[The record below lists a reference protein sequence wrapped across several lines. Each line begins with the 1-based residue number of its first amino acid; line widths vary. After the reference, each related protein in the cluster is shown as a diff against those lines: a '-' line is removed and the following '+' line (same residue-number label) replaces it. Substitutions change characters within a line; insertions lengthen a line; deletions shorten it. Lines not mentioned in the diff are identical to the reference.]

1 MEGSAT
7 DSRFRV
13 TDSVWL
19 LARGVTGT
27 RLGYVAG
34 PIIWQ
39 LAGEIA
45 WLIDVCSCDAGTQK
59 TTNTLNPMSL
69 ARSMVGI
76 PIPLLR
82 TAPGR
87 AFLAFSAPVE
97 QAAMLALARAAGNPA
112 DLQSPPAARP
122 GPPATCPSKRP
133 APPRR
138 IGLPAGDADMLVR
151 PRPPCRDAVLWV
163 RACRSGHQPRR
174 RRRRRLRSLVA
185 HATQRHRSGAWARER
200 NSQAGI

>member
-13 TDSVWL
+13 TDSAWL

-27 RLGYVAG
+27 GLGSVAG
-34 PIIWQ
+34 PTIGQ

-69 ARSMVGI
+69 TRSMVGI

-82 TAPGR
+82 TASGR
-87 AFLAFSAPVE
+87 AF
-97 QAAMLALARAAGNPA
+97 
-112 DLQSPPAARP
+112 RP
-122 GPPATCPSKRP
+122 G
-133 APPRR
+133 
-138 IGLPAGDADMLVR
+138 
-151 PRPPCRDAVLWV
+151 
-163 RACRSGHQPRR
+163 
-174 RRRRRLRSLVA
+174 
-185 HATQRHRSGAWARER
+185 
-200 NSQAGI
+200 